1 MSDNEEPKEYP
12 MEGSDEWKARVQ
24 ATILAPSPF
33 KWVRELEHDDFRFS
47 IQVQDME
54 FEIVPMWDEE
64 EARFNQY
71 DIQEVEDN
79 YPFDDREVC
88 FSTLDAAQEAVESI
102 ILEDI
107 WGSITDAFHSFEEGL
122 RCLSK
127 MNKETEARMREEDA

>member
-33 KWVRELEHDDFRFS
+33 EWVRELEDNDFRFS
-47 IQVQDME
+47 IQVQQMT
-54 FEIVPMWDEE
+54 FELVPIWDEE
-64 EARFNQY
+64 EARFTQY
-71 DIQEVEDN
+71 DIQEVDDN

-88 FSTLDAAQEAVESI
+88 FSTLDAAQEAIEAI

-122 RCLSK
+122 HCLSK